1 MIERIKGWVGRYTA
15 VGICLLWFVWD
26 VSTAFAYIDNSPT
39 QLQLIES
46 FLPVHIWVVWAIASG
61 FLLFGVALPA
71 KGSKRRLDVVIA
83 LRSIGMGITALL
95 LAAWGMGFIL
105 SDAERGW
112 VSGKNYL
119 IMAVCVL
126 ILSYLVSRLSVRE
139 G

>member
-1 MIERIKGWVGRYTA
+1 MVERIKSWVGRYLA

-26 VSTAFAYIDNSPT
+26 LSTAFAYIDNSPS
-39 QLQLIES
+39 QLHIIES
-46 FLPVHIWVVWAIASG
+46 FLPVQIWVVWLIASG
-61 FLLFGVALPA
+61 FLLLGVLIPA
-71 KGSKRRLDVVIA
+71 KGSERRLDIVIT
-83 LRSIGMGITALL
+83 LRSIGMGISALL

-105 SDAERGW
+105 SDSERGW

-119 IMAVCVL
+119 MMAVCVL